1 MSWIVIVVITVIIII
16 IIIVTGIV
24 ITIIIIILIII
35 SIIII
40 IIDGHRQKKELYKSG
55 FGSPACS
62 MLYLPTTLDST
73 ARTVIVGFADG
84 VVRALLMC
92 SDAWKVTVTFKPHSG
107 AVCLLVG

>member
-24 ITIIIIILIII
+24 ITIIIIIIII

>member
-1 MSWIVIVVITVIIII
+1 MLQVIAVPPCACDCFSVQQFNVHAKEQLIV
-16 IIIVTGIV
+16 
-24 ITIIIIILIII
+24 
-35 SIIII
+35 
-40 IIDGHRQKKELYKSG
+40 DGHRQKKELYKIG

-92 SDAWKVTVTFKPHSG
+92 SDAWKVTATFKPHSG
-107 AVCLLVG
+107 AISMLVG